1 MKLRTWRRI
10 HRYLGLVIGLQLF
23 LWTLSGA
30 YFSWNSIRSVR
41 GEDFI
46 REPEDIDL
54 RKFQLI
60 NCDEVLAKLP
70 PEHSAESVILRTM
83 LDRPVYEVVSFSDRE
98 KSALV
103 FDAETGTQISPIP
116 ADMAAEIA
124 QRDFAV
130 DVDVRSIERIT
141 SVGSHAEYRGKELPA
156 YRVELDHPSGVA
168 IYVSEQRGTVT
179 ARRNSTW
186 RVFDF
191 FWMLHT
197 MDYQGRDNF
206 NQWLLKTISIF
217 GMVTVLSGFGLW
229 MKTSR
234 LFRKKRKS
242 SGPKRTVDDRGVSV

>member
-10 HRYLGLVIGLQLF
+10 HRYLGLVIGVQLF

-41 GEDFI
+41 GEDLI
-46 REPEDIDL
+46 RTREPVDL
-54 RKFQLI
+54 NEFQVVH
-60 NCDEVLAKLP
+60 CGEVLSKLAP
-70 PEHSAESVILRTM
+70 NQKAQSVTLRT
-83 LDRPVYEVVSFSDRE
+83 LLGRPVFEVNYSLDGQKFSSIFDGVSG
-98 KSALV
+98 K
-103 FDAETGTQISPIP
+103 QISPIP
-116 ADMAAEIA
+116 SEMAAAIA
-124 QRDFAV
+124 QQDFAF
-130 DVDVRSIERIT
+130 DVDVRSIERLT

-156 YRVELDHPSGVA
+156 YRVELEHPSGVA

-217 GMVTVLSGFGLW
+217 GLLTVVSGFGLW
-229 MKTSR
+229 VKTSR
-234 LFRKKRKS
+234 WFRKPRPKKS
-242 SGPKRTVDDRGVSV
+242 GSTEVQ